1 LDEADAMTNDAQNAL
16 RRTMEQF
23 SGVTRFCL
31 ICNYVSRIIEPI
43 ASRCAK
49 FRFRPLKE
57 DLIGDRLRLIAKTEK
72 VVCSDEV
79 ITRLTQVS
87 GGDLRK
93 AITFL
98 QSSHRLFGALPSGVT
113 TQHIDDIAGIIPDS
127 KITELFQVI
136 RGCDFQKLQRYV
148 EDLIAD
154 GFPIAVLLGQL
165 NDEMVKASNSAADV
179 LGPLD
184 GVAKAHISDCIA
196 QADKALIDGADETLQ
211 LMAVAG
217 FIMRV
222 IQTDGKADLPKTS
235 ISV

>member
-1 LDEADAMTNDAQNAL
+1 MTTDAQNAL
-16 RRTMEQF
+16 RRTMEAY
-23 SGVTRFCL
+23 SAVTRFVL

-57 DLIGDRLRLIAKTEK
+57 ELIGERLRFVAQAEK
-72 VVCSDEV
+72 VAVSEEV
-79 ITRLTQVS
+79 IARLTKVS

-98 QSSHRLFGALPSGVT
+98 QSSHRLFGSLPSGIIT
-113 TQHIDDIAGIIPDS
+113 RHIDDIAGIIPDT
-127 KITELFQVI
+127 KLAALFGAI
-136 RGCDFQKLQRYV
+136 STRDFKQLQQFV
-148 EDLIAD
+148 TDLIAD
-154 GFPIAVLLGQL
+154 GFPVAVLLTQMNEEL
-165 NDEMVKASNSAADV
+165 VKPHDSMADV

-196 QADKALIDGADETLQ
+196 QADKCLIDGADESLQ
-211 LMAVAG
+211 LLSVAG

-222 IQTDGKADLPKTS
+222 LQTGGQAEMPATS
-235 ISV
+235 ITV